1 MDKKRDVYITLIKE
15 TIEKNDY
22 ELMEFKYEDDSPE
35 VYIPYVS
42 KYYADNNTNLTQVAI
57 LEFFTDIDN
66 NLIYKFLII
75 PEIRSTLDTLL
86 SLEDFNEQRF
96 WTDKEWQHDMIYK
109 AIYQLGIQAF
119 ENIIDNIE
127 TKKMI
132 NNKNKRRR
140 DKCKTIVLIK

>member
-42 KYYADNNTNLTQVAI
+42 KHYADNSTNLTQVAI

-140 DKCKTIVLIK
+140 DKCQTIVLIK

>member
-75 PEIRSTLDTLL
+75 PEIRSTLDTYYLL
-86 SLEDFNEQRF
+86 KILMNKDSGLIRNGN
-96 WTDKEWQHDMIYK
+96 MI
-109 AIYQLGIQAF
+109 
-119 ENIIDNIE
+119 
-127 TKKMI
+127 
-132 NNKNKRRR
+132 
-140 DKCKTIVLIK
+140 

>member
-42 KYYADNNTNLTQVAI
+42 KYYADNSTNLTQVAI

-132 NNKNKRRR
+132 NKKNKRRR
-140 DKCKTIVLIK
+140 DKCQTIVLIK

>member
-140 DKCKTIVLIK
+140 DKCQTIVLIK